1 MRQRIAAWTLLI
13 AALTLVL
20 ASASFA
26 ATDRNDAP
34 DTHKWN
40 FSHIYPDFD
49 AWQADYERIDEI
61 IEDMAGLKGKLA
73 GSPENVLEYY
83 QLSDEGGMLSYKVYC
98 YVALQ
103 GDVDLANNDM
113 QAKRQEVS
121 ALFSR
126 WGQATSWFTPELLE
140 IPYDEMKGWLD
151 KNLDLALYRFAIDE
165 VYRQQEYV
173 LDESGEHLLSLQS
186 MFNGSPRDIYQML
199 TTADVEWPTITLSTG
214 EEVTVSGGQ
223 YYAKLQT
230 ARERADREAVWR
242 AFFETYE
249 KNINTYASI
258 YNAIAQRDWSQ
269 AQSRGYQTTLHAALD
284 GNAIPTQVVET
295 LIDVTKKGAGP
306 LQRYYELRKKALG
319 LEAHAIYDGYVS
331 LVPDDQEYGYEEA
344 REAVVASVAPLGSD
358 YQDKLRHGLD
368 NNWVDVHE
376 TQGKR
381 SGAYSMGV
389 YGVHPFVLLNY
400 TDTMNDVFTL
410 AHEMGHAMHSVMS
423 MENQPFVYSD
433 YTIFVA
439 EVASTLNEGLLLDYL
454 LEQTDDPAVRV
465 GLLQHAIDQ
474 IALTYYRQVAFADF
488 ELQAHRIAE
497 AGQPITADV
506 LNDLYYGILEDYY
519 GDVTDLD
526 ELYGITW
533 ARIPHFYNSPYYVYQ
548 YATCFASSA
557 KLLEEMRTGDREDAV
572 NRYMTLLASGGND
585 HPVKQLQKAG
595 VDLTDPGTV
604 QAVVDQMGA
613 LVDQLEVEL
622 ERMGVVP
629 ASR

>member
-258 YNAIAQRDWSQ
+258 YNAMRLESGPVEGLPD
-269 AQSRGYQTTLHAALD
+269 HAARRPRRQCHSHPGR
-284 GNAIPTQVVET
+284 GNVDRRHEERRRATPAILRTSQEGSRPR
-295 LIDVTKKGAGP
+295 GARDLRRIRQSGP
-306 LQRYYELRKKALG
+306 G
-319 LEAHAIYDGYVS
+319 
-331 LVPDDQEYGYEEA
+331 
-344 REAVVASVAPLGSD
+344 
-358 YQDKLRHGLD
+358 
-368 NNWVDVHE
+368 
-376 TQGKR
+376 
-381 SGAYSMGV
+381 
-389 YGVHPFVLLNY
+389 
-400 TDTMNDVFTL
+400 
-410 AHEMGHAMHSVMS
+410 
-423 MENQPFVYSD
+423 
-433 YTIFVA
+433 
-439 EVASTLNEGLLLDYL
+439 
-454 LEQTDDPAVRV
+454 
-465 GLLQHAIDQ
+465 
-474 IALTYYRQVAFADF
+474 
-488 ELQAHRIAE
+488 
-497 AGQPITADV
+497 
-506 LNDLYYGILEDYY
+506 
-519 GDVTDLD
+519 
-526 ELYGITW
+526 
-533 ARIPHFYNSPYYVYQ
+533 
-548 YATCFASSA
+548 
-557 KLLEEMRTGDREDAV
+557 
-572 NRYMTLLASGGND
+572 
-585 HPVKQLQKAG
+585 
-595 VDLTDPGTV
+595 
-604 QAVVDQMGA
+604 
-613 LVDQLEVEL
+613 
-622 ERMGVVP
+622 
-629 ASR
+629 